1 VIGSTNSTS
10 PQEPLPSFINTLL
23 NDLKSDDVEVRKIAA
38 IKLSEVRDP
47 RTLDF
52 LKDSLKDPDDLVRY
66 FLEKA
71 VDQIVRDKQLR
82 EAVRVLGQ
90 GDPSLD
96 NSQTTARIRSD
107 PATAQSIHASPV
119 RAASLRSPRISWLL
133 HLTIITG
140 IIIVA
145 VLIPGKKETG
155 EKKTS
160 ILNQEG
166 MDLQSEVEGNR
177 SRSGE
182 VKQVDLGYGFSLV
195 EKGTRLLQAGKK
207 AQSRR
212 CFSKAALIL
221 KRGKDSP
228 DREDVSSL
236 YYYYYYMALTNGG
249 ADFSAASKLV
259 KELETFYTVTTNR
272 DIKEKTL
279 VHIIGYY
286 FNKTLSD
293 REKSPELIL
302 HIREYRTSFP
312 LGTGRED
319 VESIAAYL
327 IKIKAVELKEL

>member
-1 VIGSTNSTS
+1 MIGSTNSTS
-10 PQEPLPSFINTLL
+10 PQEPLPRFINTLL

-38 IKLSEVRDP
+38 IKLSELRDP

-52 LKDSLKDPDDLVRY
+52 LKDSLDDPDDLVRY

-71 VDQIVRDKQLR
+71 VNQIVRDKQVR

-96 NSQTTARIRSD
+96 NSQTAARIRNG
-107 PATAQSIHASPV
+107 PVAAQSIYTSPV
-119 RAASLRSPRISWLL
+119 RAASLRSPRISWLF
-133 HLTIITG
+133 HLTIIVG

-145 VLIPGKKETG
+145 ALIPEKKESG
-155 EKKTS
+155 EKQSST
-160 ILNQEG
+160 LNPRG
-166 MDLQSEVEGNR
+166 KDLQSEVEGTRNR
-177 SRSGE
+177 SE
-182 VKQVDLGYGFSLV
+182 EIKHVDFGYGFSLV
-195 EKGTRLLQAGKK
+195 EKGTRFLQVGNKT
-207 AQSRR
+207 QSKR

-221 KRGKDSP
+221 KRGQDSP

-236 YYYYYYMALTNGG
+236 YYYYYYMASTNGG
-249 ADFSAASKLV
+249 TDFSAASKLV
-259 KELETFYTVTTNR
+259 KGLETFYTVTTNR

-286 FNKTLSD
+286 FNKTLSE
-293 REKSPELIL
+293 REKSPELIF

-312 LGTGRED
+312 LGTSRED

-327 IKIKAVELKEL
+327 IKIRAVELKEL